1 MRSVKRLNRIDYS
14 EDLRK
19 NFTVQERGHIMHA
32 RVTKLEAVIATLA
45 TREDLARLEVTLHRE
60 ISGIHRDITHIHQ
73 TVSAQ
78 TWKILSTLIAT
89 STLLVGVTYY
99 LAKHVG

>member
-1 MRSVKRLNRIDYS
+1 M
-14 EDLRK
+14 
-19 NFTVQERGHIMHA
+19 QA
-32 RVTKLEAVIATLA
+32 RMTKLEAVISTLA

-60 ISGIHRDITHIHQ
+60 ISGIHQ
-73 TVSAQ
+73 TLTAQ
-78 TWKILSTLIAT
+78 TWKILLTLIAT